1 MFRRPIHV
9 YSVILIKSDCSMMM
23 IMMTRIQMDAGQ
35 LAEPC
40 VRSRSPI
47 YETPWSGVHS
57 MSQACRCSVEY

>member
-1 MFRRPIHV
+1 
-9 YSVILIKSDCSMMM
+9 MMM

-57 MSQACRCSVEY
+57 M